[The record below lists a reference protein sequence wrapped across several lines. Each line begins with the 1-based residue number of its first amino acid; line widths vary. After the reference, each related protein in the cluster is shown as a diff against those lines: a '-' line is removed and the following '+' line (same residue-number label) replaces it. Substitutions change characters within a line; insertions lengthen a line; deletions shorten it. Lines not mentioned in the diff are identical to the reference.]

1 MNSIGTLSEKSVHA
15 ELKDMIAD
23 KRYQE
28 IKVLNYI
35 CDVVIDNE
43 IYEVQT
49 SKFKTISNKIRN
61 LLERTDYN
69 ITVLMPV
76 YRKNK
81 IIFYENNEIVRESRT
96 RHKGVLIDRIDE
108 LESLKEFIGH
118 KRFKINFI
126 ELDTIDIRLS
136 GGRANH
142 GTKQDKQIEKVL
154 NTYLIEN
161 SCDLN
166 CFVSMYD
173 IGETFTVAD
182 IKKYTKTNAKYLH
195 NGLKIL
201 KEMKVIDLIGK
212 KGNAF
217 VFKRLV

>member
-23 KRYQE
+23 REYQE
-28 IKVLNYI
+28 LKVLNYI

-49 SKFKTISNKIRN
+49 SKFKAISNKIRN

-69 ITVLMPV
+69 ITVLIPV

-96 RHKGVLIDRIDE
+96 RHKGVLMDRIDE

-118 KRFKINFI
+118 KRFKIKFI

-136 GGRANH
+136 GGRANR
-142 GTKQDKQIEKVL
+142 GIKQDKQIEKVL